1 MAKMAAT
8 PIAMYLAIVNGGW
21 ICAEGQ
27 SQRVR
32 KRETESLSG
41 SARRPSADA
50 QPPECNQ
57 LCVSLSLPLC
67 LLSTPHHLS
76 VSVSLSVSPSLSL
89 CLRLCMSSVARSGCT
104 HVAVGRGKAGKR
116 RWGPAVRSSRS
127 GGMEDWRVGPPVNW
141 CSVPLEMAAM
151 GPSQPNCWSQRYSY
165 TGTPLESQCGHFASS
180 SMIIEERP
188 HWMRRAFAAA
198 GR

>member
-57 LCVSLSLPLC
+57 LCVSLSLPLS

-127 GGMEDWRVGPPVNW
+127 GGMEDWRVGPPVN
-141 CSVPLEMAAM
+141 SIPTSIVL
-151 GPSQPNCWSQRYSY
+151 QLYYRTVLYS
-165 TGTPLESQCGHFASS
+165 
-180 SMIIEERP
+180 
-188 HWMRRAFAAA
+188 
-198 GR
+198 